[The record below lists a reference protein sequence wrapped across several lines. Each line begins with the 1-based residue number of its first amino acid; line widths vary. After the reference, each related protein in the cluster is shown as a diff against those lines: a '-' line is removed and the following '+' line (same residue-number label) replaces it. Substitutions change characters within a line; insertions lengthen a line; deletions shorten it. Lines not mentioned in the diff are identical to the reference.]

1 MYSEDD
7 LLPISA
13 LQHYLYCP
21 RQCALIHVERAWAE
35 NVFTAE
41 GRLLHERV
49 DRPQSESRAG
59 VRVAYGLLLRSMRLG
74 LTGRADVVEFHGQG
88 DRKVPF
94 PVEYKRGR
102 PKQKDWD
109 RIQLCAQAMCLEEML
124 EGEMLGTRVP
134 EGALFYG
141 KTRRR
146 EQVAFDES
154 LRGLTA
160 ETARALHELVASGVT
175 PPPVADERCAA
186 CSLAGRC
193 LPKAGAGKASA
204 RAYTLKAMREL

>member
-1 MYSEDD
+1 MYSEDA

-21 RQCALIHVERAWAE
+21 RQCALIHVEQVWVE

-49 DRPQSESRAG
+49 DRPQSESRGG
-59 VRVAYGLLLRSMRLG
+59 VRVAYGLLLRSMHLG
-74 LTGRADVVEFHGQG
+74 LTGRADVVEFHASQG
-88 DRKVPF
+88 KGGRKVPF

-124 EGEMLGTRVP
+124 ATDVP

-146 EQVAFDES
+146 EQVVFDER
-154 LRGLTA
+154 LRSLTA
-160 ETARALHELVASGVT
+160 ETARALHELVALGVT

-193 LPKAGAGKASA
+193 LPKAGAGKTSA

>member
-21 RQCALIHVERAWAE
+21 RQCALIHVEQAWVE

-49 DRPQSESRAG
+49 DRPQSEARGG

-74 LTGRADVVEFHGQG
+74 LTGKADVVEFHGESG
-88 DRKVPF
+88 GRKVPF

-124 EGEMLGTRVP
+124 ATDVP
-134 EGALFYG
+134 QGALFYG

-146 EQVAFDES
+146 EQVAFDER

-160 ETARALHELVASGVT
+160 ETAHALHELVASGVT

-193 LPKAGAGKASA
+193 LPRAAAGKGSA
-204 RAYTLKAMREL
+204 RAYTLRAMREP

>member
-13 LQHYLYCP
+13 LQHFLYCP
-21 RQCALIHVERAWAE
+21 RQCALIHVERAWSE

-41 GRLLHERV
+41 GRLLHEHV
-49 DRPQSESRAG
+49 DRPQSESRGG
-59 VRVAYGLLLRSMRLG
+59 VRLTYGLLLRSMRLG
-74 LTGRADVVEFHGQG
+74 LTGKADVVEFHGKR

-124 EGEMLGTRVP
+124 ATDVP

-146 EQVAFDES
+146 EQVAFDER

-160 ETARALHELVASGVT
+160 ETARALHELVDLGVT

-186 CSLAGRC
+186 CSLSGRC

-204 RAYTLKAMREL
+204 RAYTLQAMREP

>member
-1 MYSEDD
+1 MHSEDD

-21 RQCALIHVERAWAE
+21 RQCALIHVEQAWVE

-49 DRPQSESRAG
+49 DRPQSEARGG

-74 LTGRADVVEFHGQG
+74 LTGKADVVEFHASEGQG
-88 DRKVPF
+88 GRKVPF

-124 EGEMLGTRVP
+124 ATDVP

-146 EQVAFDES
+146 EQVAFDER

-193 LPKAGAGKASA
+193 LPKAGAGKGSA
-204 RAYTLKAMREL
+204 RAYTLKAMREP